1 MNLSTLEQTILRTI
15 VYFDLF
21 SYSLTELE
29 IWKWQ
34 LHDRNYESGIMN
46 QGYRLA
52 EIVETIEKSEALKNV
67 LDFNNGFYYLKGRGE
82 LVEERK
88 RRYVV
93 SDHKFKRAK
102 FWIGFLQYAPFV
114 RAIAICNNL
123 SYHNAKDS
131 SDIDLLVTT
140 EPEHIWTARFF
151 LTGFLKLF
159 RLRPGDRENYD
170 GLCPSFFVSSRA
182 LDMESLALK
191 GGDLH
196 FAFLTNDITPI
207 AGQKK
212 YFEKFSADN
221 LWVKKN
227 LLAGLEPLFHP
238 RRQLKLRA
246 IAGDLQK
253 ISEMFFLILSLIEK
267 YLEKFQRRI
276 LPDELA
282 RLAEIP
288 DSGVFI
294 SSDVLKFHKNDRR
307 AYFRGKFE
315 TKLKELCI

>member
-21 SYSLTELE
+21 SYPLTELE

-34 LHDRNYESGIMN
+34 FHESEK
-46 QGYRLA
+46 RKEKREKFELV
-52 EIVETIEKSEALKNV
+52 EIVEALEKSEALKRMI
-67 LDFNNGFYYLKGRGE
+67 DFRSGFYYLKCRE
-82 LVEERK
+82 DLVEERK
-88 RRYVV
+88 RRYVI
-93 SDHKFKRAK
+93 SDHKFKRAG
-102 FWIGFLQYAPFV
+102 FWISFLQYAPFV

-159 RLRPGDRENYD
+159 RLRPGDRKNYD

-182 LDMESLALK
+182 MDMESLALK
-191 GGDLH
+191 GGDPH

-227 LLAGLEPLFHP
+227 LLAGLAPLFHP
-238 RRQLKLRA
+238 RRQLQYYA
-246 IAGDLQK
+246 PGGWLQK
-253 ISEMFFLILSLIEK
+253 IGEIFFLTLLFIEK
-267 YLEKFQRRI
+267 YLEKLQRRI

-307 AYFRGKFE
+307 AYFKEKFE
-315 TKLKELCI
+315 AKLKELCI

>member
-159 RLRPGDRENYD
+159 RLRPGDRKNYD

-182 LDMESLALK
+182 MDMESLALK
-191 GGDLH
+191 GGDPH

-227 LLAGLEPLFHP
+227 LLAGLAPLFHP
-238 RRQLKLRA
+238 RRQLQYYA
-246 IAGDLQK
+246 PGGWLQK
-253 ISEMFFLILSLIEK
+253 IGEIFFLTLLFIEK
-267 YLEKFQRRI
+267 YLEKLQRRI

-307 AYFRGKFE
+307 AYFKEKFE
-315 TKLKELCI
+315 AKLKELCI

>member
-21 SYSLTELE
+21 SYPLTELE

-34 LHDRNYESGIMN
+34 FHDRNYESGIMN

-52 EIVETIEKSEALKNV
+52 EIVETIEKSEALKKV

-88 RRYVV
+88 RRYVI
-93 SDHKFKRAK
+93 SDHKYKRAK

-131 SDIDLLVTT
+131 SDIDLLVIT

-159 RLRPGDRENYD
+159 RLRPGDRKNYD

-182 LDMESLALK
+182 LDMEPLALK
-191 GGDLH
+191 DSDPH
-196 FAFLTNDITPI
+196 FAFLTNDIIPMS
-207 AGQKK
+207 GKK
-212 YFEKFSADN
+212 EYFENFFASN
-221 LWVKKN
+221 HWVGEK
-227 LLAGLEPLFHP
+227 LPARLGPLFHP
-238 RRQLKLRA
+238 RRHLQYYA
-246 IAGDLQK
+246 PGGWLQK
-253 ISEMFFLILSLIEK
+253 IDEIFFLTLPFIEK
-267 YLEKFQRRI
+267 YLEKLQRWI
-276 LPDELA
+276 LPDELY
-282 RLAEIP
+282 RLSKIP
-288 DSGVFI
+288 DNGVLI
-294 SSDVLKFHKNDRR
+294 SPDVLKFHKNDRR
-307 AYFRGKFE
+307 AYFREKFE
-315 TKLKELCI
+315 AKLKALCI

>member
-21 SYSLTELE
+21 SYPLTELE

-34 LHDRNYESGIMN
+34 FHDRNYESGIMN

-131 SDIDLLVTT
+131 SDIDLLVIT

-159 RLRPGDRENYD
+159 RLRPGDRKNYD

-182 LDMESLALK
+182 MDMESLALK
-191 GGDLH
+191 GGDPH
-196 FAFLTNDITPI
+196 FAFLTNDIVPI
-207 AGQKK
+207 SGKK
-212 YFEKFSADN
+212 EYFENFFADN
-221 LWVKKN
+221 YWIKEKLP
-227 LLAGLEPLFHP
+227 ARLEPLFHP
-238 RRQLKLRA
+238 RRYLKFYAMADGLKK
-246 IAGDLQK
+246 IA
-253 ISEMFFLILSLIEK
+253 ETFFSIFPLAERI
-267 YLEKFQRRI
+267 LEKLQRRI
-276 LPDELA
+276 LPDELS

-294 SSDVLKFHKNDRR
+294 SLGVLKFHKNDRR
-307 AYFRGKFE
+307 AYFREKFE
-315 TKLKELCI
+315 AKLKELCI

>member
-21 SYSLTELE
+21 SYPLTELE

-67 LDFNNGFYYLKGRGE
+67 LDFNNGFYFLKGREG
-82 LVEERK
+82 LVDERK
-88 RRYVV
+88 KRYVI
-93 SDHKFKRAK
+93 SDHKFRRAR

-123 SYHNAKDS
+123 SYQNAMNS
-131 SDIDLLVTT
+131 SDIDLLVIT
-140 EPEHIWTARFF
+140 EPRHIWTARFF

-159 RLRPGDRENYD
+159 RLRPGDRKNYD
-170 GLCPSFFVSSRA
+170 GLCPSFFVSNRA

-191 GGDLH
+191 GGDPH
-196 FAFLTNDITPI
+196 FAFLTNDIVPMS
-207 AGQKK
+207 GKK
-212 YFEKFSADN
+212 EYFEKLFADN
-221 LWVKKN
+221 HWVEEEMPARLKS
-227 LLAGLEPLFHP
+227 LFHP
-238 RRQLKLRA
+238 RRYLKSHA
-246 IAGDLQK
+246 ITNGLKRIA
-253 ISEMFFLILSLIEK
+253 ETFFLVFLLAEK
-267 YLEKFQRRI
+267 ILEKFQGRI
-276 LPDELA
+276 LPDELS
-282 RLAEIP
+282 RLAEISN
-288 DSGVFI
+288 SGVFI

-307 AYFRGKFE
+307 AYFREKFE
-315 TKLKELCI
+315 AKLKELCI

>member
-1 MNLSTLEQTILRTI
+1 LSTLEQTILRTI

-21 SYSLTELE
+21 FYPLTELE

-34 LHDRNYESGIMN
+34 FHDRNYESGIMN

-67 LDFNNGFYYLKGRGE
+67 LDFNNGFYYLKGREG

-88 RRYVV
+88 RRYVI

-131 SDIDLLVTT
+131 SDIDLLVIA

-151 LTGFLKLF
+151 LAGFLKLF
-159 RLRPGDRENYD
+159 RLRPGDRKNYD
-170 GLCPSFFVSSRA
+170 GLCPSFFAAVNA
-182 LDMESLALK
+182 LDMEHLALK
-191 GGDLH
+191 DGDPH

-207 AGQKK
+207 TGQNK

-221 LWVKKN
+221 LWVKKY

-238 RRQLKLRA
+238 RRQLKFYA
-246 IAGDLQK
+246 IAGWLKKNAETFFSVFPSVEK
-253 ISEMFFLILSLIEK
+253 I
-267 YLEKFQRRI
+267 LEKLQRRI

-307 AYFRGKFE
+307 AYFREKFE
-315 TKLKELCI
+315 AKLKELCI

>member
-1 MNLSTLEQTILRTI
+1 MNLSIIEQTILQTI

-21 SYSLTELE
+21 SYPLTELE

-34 LHDRNYESGIMN
+34 FHEEYQVSSIKYQVFSLD
-46 QGYRLA
+46 
-52 EIVETIEKSEALKNV
+52 EIVEALQKSEGLKSL
-67 LDFNNGFYYLKGRGE
+67 LDFNGGFYFLKGRE
-82 LVEERK
+82 DLVEERK
-88 RRYVV
+88 RRYVI
-93 SDHKFKRAK
+93 SDYKLKRAR
-102 FWIGFLQYAPFV
+102 FWIRFLQYAPFV
-114 RAIAICNNL
+114 QAIAICNNL

-131 SDIDLLVTT
+131 SDIDLLVIA

-159 RLRPGDRENYD
+159 RLRPGDRKNYD

-182 LDMESLALK
+182 LDMEPLALK
-191 GGDLH
+191 GGDPH
-196 FAFLTNDITPI
+196 FAFLTNDIAPI
-207 AGQKK
+207 AGQEK

-221 LWVKKN
+221 LWIKEN
-227 LLAGLEPLFHP
+227 LPAGLAPLFHP

-246 IAGDLQK
+246 IAEGMQK
-253 ISEMFFLILSLIEK
+253 ISEMFFLTLPLIEK
-267 YLEKFQRRI
+267 LLEKFQRRI

-282 RLAEIP
+282 RLAKIP

-307 AYFRGKFE
+307 AYFREKFKA
-315 TKLKELCI
+315 KLKELCI

>member
-67 LDFNNGFYYLKGRGE
+67 LDFNNGFYYLKGREG

-88 RRYVV
+88 RRYVI
-93 SDHKFKRAK
+93 SDHKYKRAK

-131 SDIDLLVTT
+131 SDIDLLVIT

-159 RLRPGDRENYD
+159 RLRPGDR
-170 GLCPSFFVSSRA
+170 
-182 LDMESLALK
+182 
-191 GGDLH
+191 
-196 FAFLTNDITPI
+196 
-207 AGQKK
+207 KK

-221 LWVKKN
+221 LLVKKN
-227 LLAGLEPLFHP
+227 LLAGLAPLFHP
-238 RRQLKLRA
+238 RRQLQYYA
-246 IAGDLQK
+246 PGGWLQK
-253 ISEMFFLILSLIEK
+253 IGEIFFLTLLFIEK
-267 YLEKFQRRI
+267 YLEKLQRRI
-276 LPDELA
+276 LA
-282 RLAEIP
+282 
-288 DSGVFI
+288 
-294 SSDVLKFHKNDRR
+294 
-307 AYFRGKFE
+307 
-315 TKLKELCI
+315 